1 MIGMDEVRRLALF
14 VVAVGVFAAPLAY
27 AQSGLFIGSKKNKA
41 AQEESEGGGKTRL
54 FIIPGQK
61 NSQEKRGVFKMQH
74 AARKQTPVDPYAEL
88 AKSADRLVMPNM
100 DMRGNKTPTKEDLM
114 VMLIANNAEN
124 FEIVRNESALTMKAI
139 QSFYA
144 ERDEERVIE
153 QNKES
158 VEKIKD
164 LAEQIQS
171 DPGSQPGPRTTSHS
185 GKRQVYVSSKS
196 SKKVNAKSSSDKP
209 KRIFNSYD

>member
-14 VVAVGVFAAPLAY
+14 LVAVGVFAAPLAY
-27 AQSGLFIGSKKNKA
+27 AQSGLFIGSKKSKS
-41 AQEESEGGGKTRL
+41 AQEDGEGGGRPSL
-54 FIIPGQK
+54 FIRPGQK
-61 NSQEKRGVFKMQH
+61 NSQEKRGVYKART

-114 VMLIANNAEN
+114 VMLIANNAQN
-124 FEIVRNESALTMKAI
+124 FESMRNESALTMKAI
-139 QSFYA
+139 QMFYA

-158 VEKIKD
+158 VEKIKE

-171 DPGSQPGPRTTSHS
+171 DPGSQPNQRTTTHS
-185 GKRQVYVSSKS
+185 GRKQVYVSPKS
-196 SKKVNAKSSSDKP
+196 SKKINAGSSSDKP
-209 KRIFNSYD
+209 KRLFNSYD